1 MNKFAKK
8 AAVLGLAG
16 VMCFSTLTGCGNKL
30 DPDAVVATVGEE
42 EVLLGTANFFARLQQ
57 ASYETYYAG
66 MMGTT
71 SDEMWNQADESGV
84 TFDVTIKDGI
94 MENLTTMYVLRQ
106 HAKDYNVSITDE
118 EKTAIEQAAKDF
130 LSSNNEEV
138 LGEVSA
144 DEETIVE
151 LLELMTIQYKMNEPL
166 MKEAE
171 ELAETAKETT
181 TEDTKEETAEE
192 PKDGEE
198 DVTSDVETQAAID
211 YQYNEIISK
220 WKKDLKI
227 DVDKELWN
235 KIDFK
240 KKGYTMKQQEE
251 NK

>member
-1 MNKFAKK
+1 M
-8 AAVLGLAG
+8 
-16 VMCFSTLTGCGNKL
+16 
-30 DPDAVVATVGEE
+30 E
-42 EVLLGTANFFARLQQ
+42 
-57 ASYETYYAG
+57 
-66 MMGTT
+66 
-71 SDEMWNQADESGV
+71 
-84 TFDVTIKDGI
+84 DGI

-106 HAKDYNVSITDE
+106 HAKDYNVSITDK

-171 ELAETAKETT
+171 ELAEAAKEAT

-198 DVTSDVETQAAID
+198 DLTSDVETQAAID

-220 WKKDLKI
+220 WKQDLKI